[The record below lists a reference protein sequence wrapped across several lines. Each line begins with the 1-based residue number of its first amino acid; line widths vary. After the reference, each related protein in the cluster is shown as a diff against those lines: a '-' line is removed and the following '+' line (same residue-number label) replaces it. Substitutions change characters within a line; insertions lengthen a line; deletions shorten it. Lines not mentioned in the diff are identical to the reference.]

1 MKILIRFEEHSIQ
14 FFDYND
20 YKIDEL
26 SRTNILDLDE
36 IVLSD
41 TFIFENYNFIF
52 NYIKNKVIKDNIDK
66 VYLDKA
72 NINSIVFKL
81 IMNIPNFNY
90 IYINQKKKI
99 DIEIFS
105 YILNNKNIKIIS
117 CYDINE
123 ITFERLNLSRKIK
136 ILTRKKYCSD
146 NYLYRLNNI
155 NTYSDIYYKTE
166 ITIDKLLKKSDLNT
180 LEQFLKINKLC
191 VRRSKIRYKY
201 YFETA
206 YVRKYSF

>member
-90 IYINQKKKI
+90 IYIAM
-99 DIEIFS
+99 E
-105 YILNNKNIKIIS
+105 NII
-117 CYDINE
+117 
-123 ITFERLNLSRKIK
+123 
-136 ILTRKKYCSD
+136 
-146 NYLYRLNNI
+146 
-155 NTYSDIYYKTE
+155 
-166 ITIDKLLKKSDLNT
+166 
-180 LEQFLKINKLC
+180 
-191 VRRSKIRYKY
+191 
-201 YFETA
+201 
-206 YVRKYSF
+206 